1 MIDKQILIV
10 LFIIILMIVDKVST
24 KDYKLSSF
32 KVNSAFHI
40 LNYFFAKLLTLIFNT
55 KM

>member
-1 MIDKQILIV
+1 MIDKQVLIV
-10 LFIIILMIVDKVST
+10 LFIIIMIVDKVSA

-40 LNYFFAKLLTLIFNT
+40 LNYFFCQTFDFNI
-55 KM
+55 

>member
-1 MIDKQILIV
+1 MLDKQILVV
-10 LFIIILMIVDKVST
+10 LFIIVLTIVDEVT

-40 LNYFFAKLLTLIFNT
+40 LNTFFCQTFNFNI
-55 KM
+55 

>member
-1 MIDKQILIV
+1 MLDKQILVV

-40 LNYFFAKLLTLIFNT
+40 LNTFFCQTFDFNS
-55 KM
+55 